1 MHPPPRF
8 VVDTMLGTLARWLR
22 ALGYD
27 TLYFGQAH
35 DRDLR
40 QVATREDR
48 VLVTRDRRLALLAW
62 PRACLITAEGVDE
75 QLAELAAA
83 LGLAPD
89 EDRWLS
95 RCLDCNAPLTPRTR
109 DEVRG
114 RVPERVLAAHE
125 AFFDCPGCGKVYWP
139 GSHADAMLE
148 RLSRLRG
155 RRQGDPGIA

>member
-1 MHPPPRF
+1 

-27 TLYFGQAH
+27 TLYLGQAH

-40 QVATREDR
+40 QVARQEDR

-62 PRACLITAEGVDE
+62 PRACLIRAEEVDA
-75 QLAELAAA
+75 QLAELVAA
-83 LGLAPD
+83 LGLAVD
-89 EDRWLS
+89 EERWLS
-95 RCLDCNAPLTPRTR
+95 RCLDCNTPLTPRTP

-114 RVPERVLAAHE
+114 RVPERVLVAHE
-125 AFFDCPGCGKVYWP
+125 AFFECPGCGKVYWP

-148 RLSRLRG
+148 RLRRLHN
-155 RRQGDPGIA
+155 RREPG

>member
-1 MHPPPRF
+1 MDPPSRF

-27 TLYFGQAH
+27 TRYFGQAD

-48 VLVTRDRRLALLAW
+48 VLVTRDRRLALLAE

-75 QLAELAAA
+75 QLAEVVAA
-83 LGLAPD
+83 LGLAAD
-89 EDRWLS
+89 EERWLS
-95 RCLDCNAPLTPRTR
+95 RCLDCNTPLAPRTP
-109 DEVRG
+109 DEVSG
-114 RVPERVLAAHE
+114 RVPARVLANHQ
-125 AFFDCPGCGKVYWP
+125 AFFECPGCGKVYWP

-148 RLSRLRG
+148 RLRRLRG
-155 RRQGDPGIA
+155 HRGAG